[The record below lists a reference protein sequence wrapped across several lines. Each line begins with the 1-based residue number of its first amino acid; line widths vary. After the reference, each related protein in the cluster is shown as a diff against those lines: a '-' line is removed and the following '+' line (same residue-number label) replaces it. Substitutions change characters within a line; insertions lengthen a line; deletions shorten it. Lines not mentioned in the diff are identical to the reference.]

1 MNIYVED
8 WYELGLVLG
17 ISEHDLDIIRH
28 DYRDKYQDCRREMFK
43 LWLQGD
49 SNASYKK
56 LVSALHAVG
65 DHWYIDRLVREH
77 GKPLHVLRLNKYPF
91 GTSRRLV

>member
-1 MNIYVED
+1 MYIED

-28 DYRDKYQDCRREMFK
+28 DYRDEYQDCRREMFK
-43 LWLQGD
+43 RWLQTD
-49 SNASYKK
+49 SDASYKQ

-65 DHWYIDRLVREH
+65 DCWNTAKLIREH
-77 GKPLHVLRLNKYPF
+77 GKPLHVLRINIHLGRAKD
-91 GTSRRLV
+91 

>member
-1 MNIYVED
+1 MNISVKD

-17 ISEHDLDIIRH
+17 ISDHDLDIIRH

-43 LWLQGD
+43 LWLQTD
-49 SNASYKK
+49 TDASYRK

-65 DHWYIDRLVREH
+65 DCWNTAELIREH
-77 GKPLHVLRLNKYPF
+77 GKPLHVLRSNKYPF